1 MAKVI
6 RQRIITRAEVRANPD
21 RYYVFGDNMTGTGYG
36 GQAAQMRGEVNA
48 VGVPTK
54 WRPDNNEGSASD
66 RTPPR

>member
-1 MAKVI
+1 MKYVKY
-6 RQRIITRAEVRANPD
+6 ITRTIVQENPD
-21 RYYVFGDNMTGTGYG
+21 ILYVFGDNMTGTGYG